1 MKCKTY
7 RSQVSDLIMKSDTVI
22 DKLTDHLYE
31 FTITKEEYTEMVGYI
46 RMFKAAIMSMSDD
59 EFIKYVTGEVIKSEG
74 NRRYNSALGIICEA
88 YNTIIRGGDL
98 NGIRTPITNSSS
110 NLPNLSST

>member
-59 EFIKYVTGEVIKSEG
+59 EFIKYVTGELIKSEG
-74 NRRYNSALGIICEA
+74 GNRWYNSPLGIICEA
-88 YNTIIRGGDL
+88 YKTITREAD
-98 NGIRTPITNSSS
+98 
-110 NLPNLSST
+110 